1 MLEVTVPDLSKPNIM
16 GILLCAV
23 GKAWDKANNRLS
35 VDGCKALIDTFP
47 PEVRH
52 IILKLPFGSVPVS
65 GYMFP
70 ATTREHG
77 INALAEVVGY
87 AASKGIGC
95 LLYDYC
101 PWIML
106 AVDTEP
112 SQRGRINDLLDLG
125 FVAVIY
131 DKAGRARSNATIDLM
146 RFAAERYAT
155 NPVPGAAKSTLAPFT
170 LVGTEPIASDAA
182 DFGYK
187 EIDLGEEPPLVDG
200 MGLPMI
206 YVLNTAFPSSPKDAG
221 ADPVAWARSVLAP
234 RRSIAVGPGFFR
246 KGGTIAALRA

>member
-16 GILLCAV
+16 GIILCAA
-23 GKAWDKANNRLS
+23 GKAWDKDNNHLS
-35 VDGCKALIDTFP
+35 VEGCKALIDTYP
-47 PEVRH
+47 PDVQH
-52 IILKLPFGSVPVS
+52 IILKLPFGSTPVS

-70 ATTREHG
+70 AITREHG
-77 INALAEVVGY
+77 IDALAEVVGY

-106 AVDTEP
+106 AFSTEA
-112 SQRGRINDLLDLG
+112 SQRERINDLLDLG
-125 FVAVIY
+125 FVGIIF
-131 DKAGRARSNATIDLM
+131 DKMGRARSSVTIDLM
-146 RFAAERYAT
+146 RFAAERYTT

-170 LVGTEPIASDAA
+170 LVGTEPVVSAHA
-182 DFGYK
+182 DFGLK
-187 EIDLGEEPPLVDG
+187 ELDLGDEIPNPEFVPQ
-200 MGLPMI
+200 MI
-206 YVLNTAFPSSPKDAG
+206 FVLNTAFPSSPKDAG
-221 ADPVAWARSVLAP
+221 IDPVAWARSVLAP